1 MDVLSDQLPYINA
14 GIVTLFKQ
22 YNYILNEDK
31 VKHYNLIYSTIFR
44 IIISVLK
51 PQLRE
56 LLHDIVS
63 DRLIERSK
71 EELEILEMY
80 SRRTTAL
87 CALYKGYE

>member
-1 MDVLSDQLPYINA
+1 MPYLDVGFVL
-14 GIVTLFKQ
+14 LFKQ

-31 VKHYNLIYSTIFR
+31 VKICNFIYSTILR